1 MTYSSTEIRA
11 TDFAI
16 TTVNVPDRLDLRDMD
31 DRKQVEDDARQRGF
45 DMHAFRVWAPR
56 LFFVGILAVA
66 AFVLFEGIETWR
78 TSLSAAQLSQ
88 RLSVAFGV
96 PVQIETSRFA
106 ISPTPRL
113 ALTKVSIDGKLVLN
127 EVSINIGTR
136 HIAQVFQGHGWNWG
150 EAVVGPTS
158 LTLEQCLVLL
168 NLLPKLDAALPK
180 SLSAL
185 RFDRLELAEQPWF
198 TGPWEVGLT
207 RDGSTGFSAI
217 SAEQRGGAHGS
228 VQFQLVPTSAPDTV
242 SFQVQAT
249 NWLMPFGPSFP
260 IEEVVASGQAS
271 PTHLEVSE
279 FSVGGPFGA
288 VQGSIAASLDG
299 NWSLDG
305 VARTEGLDLEAL
317 IHQIAPPPTGA
328 DNADAASASTVIQGM
343 ASFTGHIAGKGQTLA
358 EAVATAAFEAPV
370 HVRWPVLNG
379 INLGYVATRPGATGG
394 TNGGSTR
401 FSGLDTV
408 VMLGTNQVSFREIR
422 AHAGALAAYGQVNM
436 AANHALSGMLH
447 VDLGTTRVLAPIRV
461 MVHGTVVRPE
471 FGR

>member
-1 MTYSSTEIRA
+1 M
-11 TDFAI
+11 
-16 TTVNVPDRLDLRDMD
+16 
-31 DRKQVEDDARQRGF
+31 
-45 DMHAFRVWAPR
+45 
-56 LFFVGILAVA
+56 
-66 AFVLFEGIETWR
+66 
-78 TSLSAAQLSQ
+78 
-88 RLSVAFGV
+88 
-96 PVQIETSRFA
+96 
-106 ISPTPRL
+106 
-113 ALTKVSIDGKLVLN
+113 
-127 EVSINIGTR
+127 
-136 HIAQVFQGHGWNWG
+136 
-150 EAVVGPTS
+150 
-158 LTLEQCLVLL
+158 
-168 NLLPKLDAALPK
+168 
-180 SLSAL
+180 
-185 RFDRLELAEQPWF
+185 
-198 TGPWEVGLT
+198 
-207 RDGSTGFSAI
+207 
-217 SAEQRGGAHGS
+217 
-228 VQFQLVPTSAPDTV
+228 
-242 SFQVQAT
+242 
-249 NWLMPFGPSFP
+249 
-260 IEEVVASGQAS
+260 
-271 PTHLEVSE
+271 SE

-288 VQGSIAASLDG
+288 VQGHIAASLDG

-305 VARTEGLDLEAL
+305 VAQTEGLDLEAL